1 MSEMDITIERA
12 SLDNVDTLL
21 ELLEQQ
27 YNEHGIKFSRKV
39 LGIAIEEMISNQNL
53 GFFLI
58 AREGGPITG
67 MAAVSFAWVL
77 EHGGKS
83 AWLDELYVLPENRGG
98 GIGGM
103 LIEKAVEEATQEGC
117 LAIDL
122 EVDQEHRRVE
132 RLYARL
138 GFEPLERTRWVRR
151 L

>member
-1 MSEMDITIERA
+1 MITIERA
-12 SLDNVDTLL
+12 SLDDVEVLL
-21 ELLEQQ
+21 ELLHQQ
-27 YNEHGIKFSRKV
+27 FNEHGIGFSGKV
-39 LGIAIEEMISNQNL
+39 LKNAISEMITNQNL

-58 AREGGPITG
+58 TREGGPITG
-67 MAAVSFAWVL
+67 MAAISFAWVL

-83 AWLDELYVLPENRGG
+83 AWLDELYVLPENRGS

-122 EVDQEHRRVE
+122 EVDQEHHRVE

-138 GFEPLERTRWVRR
+138 GFEPLARTRWVRR

>member
-1 MSEMDITIERA
+1 MITIERA
-12 SLDNVDTLL
+12 SLDDVEVLL
-21 ELLEQQ
+21 ELLHQQ
-27 YNEHGIKFSRKV
+27 FKEHGIGFSGKV
-39 LGIAIEEMISNQNL
+39 LRNAISEMITNQNL

-67 MAAVSFAWVL
+67 MAAISFAWVL

-83 AWLDELYVLPENRGG
+83 AWLDELYVLPENRGS

-103 LIEKAVEEATQEGC
+103 LIEKAIEEATQEGC

-132 RLYARL
+132 RLYVRL
-138 GFEPLERTRWVRR
+138 GFEPLARTRWVRR

>member
-1 MSEMDITIERA
+1 MIEIEKA
-12 SLDNVDTLL
+12 SLEDVEVLL
-21 ELLEQQ
+21 DLLHEQFK
-27 YNEHGIKFSRKV
+27 EHGIGFSRKTLAHAV
-39 LGIAIEEMISNQNL
+39 SEMVRNQEL
-53 GFFLI
+53 GFFLT
-58 AREGGPITG
+58 AREGGPVIG

-83 AWLDELYVLPENRGG
+83 AWLDELYVLPENRGSGVG
-98 GIGGM
+98 GI

-122 EVDQEHRRVE
+122 EVDQEHQRVE

-138 GFEPLERTRWVRR
+138 GFEPLARTRWVRR